1 MDTVDIVVSIIMLTC
16 GLCFEAG
23 HPELRHPGLTH
34 FRFPVACIFLLLFS
48 AVLLSLSS
56 KGMHAEEITIL

>member
-1 MDTVDIVVSIIMLTC
+1 MYTVDIVVSIIMWF
-16 GLCFEAG
+16 LCFEAG

-48 AVLLSLSS
+48 AVLLSVSS